1 MPALVRKLLICAG
14 AQGVLLQP
22 VNQRNQ
28 PSTSPALVVDY
39 KSHSVS
45 PSLRDSKDDDS
56 SEQLE
61 AHGIVGLL
69 DLGSTSYLIS
79 ISQREQVAQIREKP
93 VYTITGV
100 TLIPLSSRSEAA
112 NAISQANKTLKHGK
126 STDAEETDDEDDNH
140 SVTQTDE
147 EHDVPGSP
155 ADPPATLDVQ
165 KGLSQLKQ
173 GTSVV
178 ADVIKDKGKYG
189 RFAER
194 WFSKGGW
201 QASANRQPSMSPED
215 DLTREQK
222 RQGIDALPDDSKPEE
237 APAST
242 DAEKAAEVND
252 ESEEASAEE
261 LAKPPS
267 SPSQGVLKS
276 LTPRILRTAKL
287 YFASRS
293 FFFSYDH
300 DISHSVLKQDSHSS
314 PMPLFKRFDPLFFWN
329 QNLIRPFIDAGQH
342 GFVLPLIQGFV
353 GQRAFTI
360 GKTASEEKDKIL
372 ESTANAGEVIEM
384 QERKQAAPESS
395 EKEQSADDKAS
406 SSTEGESHDFLLTL
420 ISRRSVKRAGLRYL
434 RRGVDDQGSVANSV
448 ETEQILSSQTWD
460 PASKIFSL
468 VQIRG
473 SIPVFFSQSP
483 YSFKPVVVTY
493 GSEATNQT
501 AFAKHFQA
509 VIDRYGDV
517 QVASLIDKHGTEVSV
532 GELYEHHAKLLN
544 GETEG
549 ENNSGAQKI
558 GFEWFDFHHECKGM
572 KFENVSLLTD
582 KLGPQLDRF
591 GWTETE
597 NSKVVASQS
606 GVLRTNCMDCLDRT
620 NVTQS
625 AVAGQIIQKQLQQ
638 LGLSID
644 LHSDPKT
651 SWFNTLWADNGD
663 AISKQYA
670 GTAALKGDFTRTR
683 KRTWPGALTDFS
695 LTLNRYYN
703 NIFGDYFLQTCID
716 YMLGNAGVSIFEEF
730 ETDMMTQDY
739 ALDMRKV
746 RQTAIETCVK
756 IVLGSSPSGGPEEK
770 TSEEEHKDEDLVSG
784 WTLGTP
790 AQPNTLRGTTIE
802 ECVVL
807 LTEQAL
813 YAVRFDW
820 NTEKVGS
827 YERIPLADIKGL
839 QRGVYITS
847 SLGPSHLDESKNVG
861 FVVKYEVDENR
872 VIRTNTR
879 SLGNEVTDK
888 GDPFT
893 GNDEGGYGY
902 EGKEGKEDEAKKD
915 EGVAAKDMAAKPK
928 ASDQSTPETR
938 ILAFKAL
945 PPRATAAKTGRDD
958 GITDLDEKATVEHVT
973 DDIYRLCRTVTA
985 AETSSVPKKSA
996 ENEEANTSGNEIW
1009 AMEEKDVISS
1019 TEAKRSTGYLESI
1032 GYSLKKLVWS

>member
-1 MPALVRKLLICAG
+1 
-14 AQGVLLQP
+14 
-22 VNQRNQ
+22 
-28 PSTSPALVVDY
+28 
-39 KSHSVS
+39 
-45 PSLRDSKDDDS
+45 
-56 SEQLE
+56 
-61 AHGIVGLL
+61 
-69 DLGSTSYLIS
+69 
-79 ISQREQVAQIREKP
+79 
-93 VYTITGV
+93 
-100 TLIPLSSRSEAA
+100 
-112 NAISQANKTLKHGK
+112 
-126 STDAEETDDEDDNH
+126 
-140 SVTQTDE
+140 
-147 EHDVPGSP
+147 
-155 ADPPATLDVQ
+155 
-165 KGLSQLKQ
+165 
-173 GTSVV
+173 
-178 ADVIKDKGKYG
+178 
-189 RFAER
+189 
-194 WFSKGGW
+194 
-201 QASANRQPSMSPED
+201 
-215 DLTREQK
+215 
-222 RQGIDALPDDSKPEE
+222 
-237 APAST
+237 
-242 DAEKAAEVND
+242 
-252 ESEEASAEE
+252 
-261 LAKPPS
+261 
-267 SPSQGVLKS
+267 
-276 LTPRILRTAKL
+276 
-287 YFASRS
+287 
-293 FFFSYDH
+293 
-300 DISHSVLKQDSHSS
+300 
-314 PMPLFKRFDPLFFWN
+314 
-329 QNLIRPFIDAGQH
+329 
-342 GFVLPLIQGFV
+342 
-353 GQRAFTI
+353 
-360 GKTASEEKDKIL
+360 
-372 ESTANAGEVIEM
+372 M
-384 QERKQAAPESS
+384 QERKQAAAD
-395 EKEQSADDKAS
+395 SADKDHSEGDKPG
-406 SSTEGESHDFLLTL
+406 SSTDAESHDFLLTL

-434 RRGVDDQGSVANSV
+434 RRGVDDQGFVANSV

-473 SIPVFFSQSP
+473 SMPLFFSQSP

-501 AFAKHFQA
+501 AFAKHFQT
-509 VIDRYGDV
+509 VKDRYGDV
-517 QVASLIDKHGTEVSV
+517 QVASLIDKHGTEVSI

-544 GETEG
+544 GE
-549 ENNSGAQKI
+549 SGRESSSAEKKI
-558 GFEWFDFHHECKGM
+558 DFEWFDFHHECKGM
-572 KFENVSLLTD
+572 KFENVSLLID
-582 KLGPQLDRF
+582 KLGPKLDKF

-597 NSKVVASQS
+597 NSKVVTSQS

-625 AVAGQIIQKQLQQ
+625 AVAGQVIQSQLEQ

-683 KRTWPGALTDFS
+683 KRAWTGALADFS

-716 YMLGNAGVSIFEEF
+716 YMLGNAGLSIFEEF

-739 ALDMRKV
+739 ALDLRKV

-756 IVLGSSPSGGPEEK
+756 IVLGSPH
-770 TSEEEHKDEDLVSG
+770 SEGSDDKDPKELHEDEDLVSG

-790 AQPNTLRGTTIE
+790 AQPNTLRANPIE

-807 LTEQAL
+807 LTDQAL

-827 YERIPLADIKGL
+827 YERVLLTDIKGL

-888 GDPFT
+888 GDRFS

-902 EGKEGKEDEAKKD
+902 EGKQAEAEEAKKE

-928 ASDQSTPETR
+928 PSSKTTPKTR

-945 PPRATAAKTGRDD
+945 PPRATAATNGRDQ
-958 GITDLDEKATVEHVT
+958 GIKDLDEKATVEHVT
-973 DDIYRLCRTVTA
+973 DEMYRLCKTAMA
-985 AETSSVPKKSA
+985 AEKLSKPKKNV
-996 ENEEANTSGNEIW
+996 EDEEIDKAGDEMWSVED
-1009 AMEEKDVISS
+1009 KDVISS